1 MSRIIFLD
9 VDGTLVDYEGRTPA
23 SAVDAIRRARAAGH
37 RVYLSTGR
45 SKAEVY
51 DELWDIGL
59 DGLIGANGG
68 YVEDAGEVV
77 LHEHLSAEQCRRV
90 ADWLHARGLEFY
102 LESNAG
108 LFASE
113 HFETAGEPGMRRY
126 VSGKGD
132 PDAAALTVRDA
143 FPEMIFGGEL
153 YRDDVN
159 KISYILG
166 SIADHHDA
174 RAAFPELKA
183 GTWGGRGAEALF
195 GDLGVAGI
203 TKAHAVDVLLAHLG
217 ASREDTIAFGDAA
230 VDIPML
236 EYCAIAVAMG
246 NSSPDVLA
254 IADHVTSDVNHDG
267 LFHAFDR
274 LGLFEHA

>member
-9 VDGTLVDYEGRTPA
+9 VDGTLVDYEGRIPPRA
-23 SAVDAIRRARAAGH
+23 IDAIRRARAAGH

-45 SKAEVY
+45 SRAEVY

-77 LHEHLSAEQCRRV
+77 MHQHLTAEQCRRV
-90 ADWLHARGLEFY
+90 VDWLHERGLEFY

-108 LFASE
+108 LFGSE
-113 HFETAGEPGMRRY
+113 NFETVGEPVMRLY
-126 VSGKGD
+126 SAGKGE
-132 PDAAALTVRDA
+132 PHAATISVRDA

-166 SIADHHDA
+166 SISDHHDA
-174 RAAFPELKA
+174 MAAFPELKA

-195 GDLGVAGI
+195 GDLGVGGI
-203 TKAHAVDVLLAHLG
+203 TKAHAVDVLLTHLG
-217 ASREDTIAFGDAA
+217 ADRSDTIAFGDAA
-230 VDIPML
+230 VDIPMM
-236 EYCAIAVAMG
+236 EYCAVAVAMG

-254 IADHVTSDVNHDG
+254 IADHVTSDVTHDG
-267 LFHAFDR
+267 LLRAFDH
-274 LGLFEHA
+274 LGLLT

>member
-1 MSRIIFLD
+1 MSRVIFLD
-9 VDGTLVDYEGRTPA
+9 VDGTLVDYEGRIPA
-23 SAVDAIRRARAAGH
+23 TAIDAIRRARAAGH

-45 SKAEVY
+45 SLAEVY

-77 LHEHLSAEQCRRV
+77 LHQHLTAEQCRRV
-90 ADWLHARGLEFY
+90 VDWLHERGLEFY

-113 HFETAGEPGMRRY
+113 HFETAGEPVMRRY
-126 VSGKGD
+126 VGGKGD
-132 PDAAALTVRDA
+132 PQAATITVREA

-159 KISYILG
+159 KVSYLLG
-166 SIADHHDA
+166 SITDHDDA
-174 RAAFPELKA
+174 TAAFPELKP

-203 TKAHAVDVLLAHLG
+203 TKAHAVDVLLTHLG
-217 ASREDTIAFGDAA
+217 ADRSDTIAFGDAA

-236 EYCAIAVAMG
+236 EYCAVAVAMG

-254 IADHVTSDVNHDG
+254 VADLVTSDVNDHG
-267 LFHAFDR
+267 LLRAFEQ
-274 LGLFEHA
+274 LGLLE

>member
-1 MSRIIFLD
+1 MSRVIFLD
-9 VDGTLVDYEGRTPA
+9 VDGTLVDYEGRIPA
-23 SAVDAIRRARAAGH
+23 TAIDAIRRARAAGH

-45 SKAEVY
+45 SRAEVY

-77 LHEHLSAEQCRRV
+77 LHQHLTAEQCRRV
-90 ADWLHARGLEFY
+90 VDWLHERGLEFY

-113 HFETAGEPGMRRY
+113 NFETAGEPVMRRY
-126 VSGKGD
+126 VAGKGD
-132 PDAAALTVRDA
+132 SQAATITVREA

-159 KISYILG
+159 KVSYLLG
-166 SIADHHDA
+166 SITDHDDA
-174 RAAFPELKA
+174 TAAFPELKP

-203 TKAHAVDVLLAHLG
+203 TKAHAVDVLLTHLG
-217 ASREDTIAFGDAA
+217 ADRSDTIAFGDAA

-236 EYCAIAVAMG
+236 EYCAVAVAMG

-254 IADHVTSDVNHDG
+254 VADLVTSDVNDHG
-267 LFHAFDR
+267 LLRAFEQ
-274 LGLFEHA
+274 LGLLE

>member
-1 MSRIIFLD
+1 MSSIIFLD
-9 VDGTLVDYEGRTPA
+9 VDGTLVDYEGRIPDTA
-23 SAVDAIRRARAAGH
+23 IEAIRRARAVGH

-45 SKAEVY
+45 SRAEVY
-51 DELWDIGL
+51 DDLWDIGL

-77 LHEHLSAEQCRRV
+77 LHQHLTAEQCRRV
-90 ADWLHARGLEFY
+90 VDWLHERGLEFY

-113 HFETAGEPGMRRY
+113 NFEAAGEPVMRRY
-126 VSGKGD
+126 VAGKGD
-132 PDAAALTVRDA
+132 PHAATVTVREA

-159 KISYILG
+159 KVSYILG
-166 SIADHHDA
+166 SPADHHDA
-174 RAAFPELKA
+174 TVAFPELKP

-203 TKAHAVDVLLAHLG
+203 TKAHAVDALLTHLQ
-217 ASREDTIAFGDAA
+217 ADRSSTIAFGDAA

-236 EYCAIAVAMG
+236 EYCAVAVAMG

-254 IADHVTSDVNHDG
+254 VADLVTSDVSDDG
-267 LFHAFDR
+267 LLRAFER
-274 LGLFEHA
+274 LGLLG

>member
-9 VDGTLVDYEGRTPA
+9 VDGTLVDYEGRVPA
-23 SAVDAIRRARAAGH
+23 SAVEAIRRARAAGH

-45 SKAEVY
+45 SRAEVY

-77 LHEHLSAEQCRRV
+77 LHQHLSAEHCRRV
-90 ADWLHARGLEFY
+90 VDWLHHRGLEFY

-108 LFASE
+108 LFGSE
-113 HFETAGEPGMRRY
+113 HFETVGEPVMRRY
-126 VSGKGD
+126 VAGRGD
-132 PDAAALTVRDA
+132 AHAATMTVREA
-143 FPEMIFGGEL
+143 FPEMIFGGKL

-159 KISYILG
+159 KISFILG
-166 SIADHHDA
+166 SIDDFHDA
-174 RAAFPELKA
+174 VAAFPELKA

-203 TKAHAVDVLLAHLG
+203 TKAHAVDVLLEHLG
-217 ASREDTIAFGDAA
+217 ADRADTIAVGDAA
-230 VDIPML
+230 VDLPML
-236 EYCAIAVAMG
+236 EYCAVAVAMG

-254 IADHVTSDVNHDG
+254 IADHVTSDVNDDG
-267 LFHAFDR
+267 LLRAFDH
-274 LGLFEHA
+274 LGLLA

>member
-1 MSRIIFLD
+1 MSRVIFLD
-9 VDGTLVDYEGRTPA
+9 VDGTLVDYDGRIPA
-23 SAVDAIRRARAAGH
+23 TAIEAIRHARAAGH

-45 SKAEVY
+45 SRAEVY

-77 LHEHLSAEQCRRV
+77 LHQHLTAEQCRRV
-90 ADWLHARGLEFY
+90 VDWLHGRGLEFY

-113 HFETAGEPGMRRY
+113 DFETAGEPVMRRY
-126 VSGKGD
+126 VAGEGD
-132 PDAAALTVRDA
+132 SQAATITVREA

-159 KISYILG
+159 KVSYIMG
-166 SIADHHDA
+166 SITDHHDA
-174 RAAFPELKA
+174 AAAFPELKP

-203 TKAHAVDVLLAHLG
+203 SKAHAVDALLAHLG
-217 ASREDTIAFGDAA
+217 IDRCDTIAFGDAA

-236 EYCAIAVAMG
+236 EYCAIGVAMG

-254 IADHVTSDVNHDG
+254 IADHVTTDVNDDG
-267 LFHAFDR
+267 LLRAFEQ
-274 LGLFEHA
+274 LGLLA